1 MKLMILCAAMFA
13 AMASAPAPVP
23 VAIENYAFKA
33 PTVAVPVGTTVVWR
47 NSDDDPHTV
56 TAENG
61 SFDSKGLG
69 NGDSYR
75 HTFSKPG
82 RYAYRCALHP
92 FMRGVVVVTG
102 SGK

>member
-1 MKLMILCAAMFA
+1 MKLLILSAAVVV
-13 AMASAPAPVP
+13 AMASARGPVP

-33 PTVAVPVGTTVVWR
+33 PTVTVPVGSTVVWR

-61 SFDSKGLG
+61 SFDSKGLA

-75 HTFSKPG
+75 HTFVKPG

-92 FMRGVVVVTG
+92 FMRGVVVVRRA
-102 SGK
+102 GK